1 MTVNEFYRQKFGVKT
16 YKISLE
22 GGCTCPTRDG
32 TLDTRGCIFCS
43 ANGSGEFTADNV
55 EEAKKIVSK
64 KIKDPENA
72 KYIAYFQNFTNTYG
86 DIKKLRIK
94 WEQALNADGVAGLA
108 IGTRP
113 DCLSE
118 ECLRVL
124 GELAERTFL
133 QVELGFQTADE
144 QTAVYIRRGFKNEVY
159 RQAVLKLHEANPK
172 IHVVTHLIFGLP
184 GESREQ
190 MMNSVEYVCSAG
202 TDGIKITSLYVV
214 RGTDLEKEYLEGKIK
229 IIEENEYFELL
240 EQAVTLIPP
249 NVIIHR
255 LTGDPPKSLLVA
267 PEWTRNKKR
276 ILNRINLLLH
286 NYT

>member
-86 DIKKLRIK
+86 DIKKLRVQ

-124 GELAERTFL
+124 GELSERTFL

-159 RQAVLKLHEANPK
+159 RQAVLQLHEANPK

-184 GESREQ
+184 GENREQ
-190 MMNSVEYVCSAG
+190 MMNSVEYVCNAG
-202 TDGIKITSLYVV
+202 TDGIKITNLYVV
-214 RGTDLEKEYLEGKIK
+214 RGTDLEKEYNEGKVQVL
-229 IIEENEYFELL
+229 EESEYFSLL
-240 EQAVTLIPP
+240 KNASQIIPE
-249 NVIIHR
+249 NIVIHR
-255 LTGDPPKSLLVA
+255 LTGDPPKSLLIA
-267 PEWTRNKKR
+267 PKWPTDKKR
-276 ILNRINLLLH
+276 ILNELNTIMH

>member
-22 GGCTCPTRDG
+22 SGCTCPTRDG

-43 ANGSGEFTADNV
+43 ANGSGEFTANNV

-86 DIKKLRIK
+86 DIKKLRVQ

-124 GELAERTFL
+124 GELSERTFL

-159 RQAVLKLHEANPK
+159 RQAVLQLHEANPK

-190 MMNSVEYVCSAG
+190 MMNSVEYVCNAG
-202 TDGIKITSLYVV
+202 TDGIKITNLYVV
-214 RGTDLEKEYLEGKIK
+214 RGTDLEKEYNEGKVQVL
-229 IIEENEYFELL
+229 EESEYFSLL
-240 EQAVTLIPP
+240 KNALRIIPE
-249 NVIIHR
+249 NIVIHR
-255 LTGDPPKSLLVA
+255 LTGDPPKSLLIA
-267 PEWTRNKKR
+267 PKWPTDKKS
-276 ILNRINLLLH
+276 ILNELNTIMH